1 MSDLG
6 EDALR
11 RDAAMITPVLA
22 ALLPQEDQPPADLHR
37 AMRYA
42 VLEGGKRLRP
52 ALCIEAARAVG
63 GDAAAE
69 RILPAAAALELIHIY
84 SLVHDD
90 LPAMDD
96 GELRHGRPCCHRVF
110 GDAVALLAGDALQ
123 TLAFTAIA
131 RPLPGVP
138 AARQLAA
145 ATLLA
150 DASGSVGMA
159 GGQALDLAGTP
170 DLESLEA
177 MERLKTGALIH
188 AAVAIGGELAG
199 ADEAQR
205 AALSAY
211 GHDLGLCYQIAD
223 DVLDVVG
230 ETVALG
236 KVAGADARLGKP
248 TYVDRLG
255 LEGARARAR
264 EVAGHAAAAL
274 APFGERGATLAAIAL
289 FAATRER

>member
-11 RDAAMITPVLA
+11 RGAAVIEPVLA
-22 ALLPQEDQPPADLHR
+22 ALLPPEDEPPTDLHR

-52 ALCIEAARAVG
+52 TLCIEAARAVG

-69 RILPAAAALELIHIY
+69 RVLPAAAALELIHIY

-96 GELRHGRPCCHRVF
+96 GELRHGRACCHRVF
-110 GDAVALLAGDALQ
+110 GEALALLAGDAIQ
-123 TLAFTAIA
+123 TLAFCAIA
-131 RPLPGVP
+131 RPLRGVP

-145 ATLLA
+145 TALLA
-150 DASGSVGMA
+150 GASGSLGMA

-170 DLESLEA
+170 DVEALEA

-188 AAVAIGGELAG
+188 AAVAIGGELAS
-199 ADEAQR
+199 ADAGQA
-205 AALSAY
+205 AALSSY
-211 GHDLGLCYQIAD
+211 GRDLGLCYQIAD

-264 EVAGHAAAAL
+264 GVAERAAAAL
-274 APFGERGATLAAIAL
+274 APFGARGATLAAIAR
-289 FAATRER
+289 FAAARER

>member
-1 MSDLG
+1 MSVG

-11 RDAAMITPVLA
+11 RGAQRIEPVLA
-22 ALLPQEDQPPADLHR
+22 GLLPPEGELPSDLHR

-42 VLEGGKRLRP
+42 VLDGGKRLRP
-52 ALCIEAARAVG
+52 TLCLEAARAVG
-63 GDAAAE
+63 GDAAAD
-69 RILPAAAALELIHIY
+69 RVLPAAAALEFIHIY

-96 GELRHGRPCCHRVF
+96 GELRHGRPCTHRVF
-110 GDAVALLAGDALQ
+110 GEAVGVLAGDALQ

-138 AARQLAA
+138 PERQLAA
-145 ATLLA
+145 TVLLA
-150 DASGSVGMA
+150 QATGSLGMA
-159 GGQALDLAGTP
+159 GGQALDLAGPP

-199 ADEAQR
+199 AGARERQ
-205 AALSAY
+205 ALSAY

-230 ETVALG
+230 ETAALG

-255 LEGARARAR
+255 LEGARARAG
-264 EVAGHAAAAL
+264 EVAERAAAAL
-274 APFGERGATLAAIAL
+274 EPFGQGAQVLAEIAR